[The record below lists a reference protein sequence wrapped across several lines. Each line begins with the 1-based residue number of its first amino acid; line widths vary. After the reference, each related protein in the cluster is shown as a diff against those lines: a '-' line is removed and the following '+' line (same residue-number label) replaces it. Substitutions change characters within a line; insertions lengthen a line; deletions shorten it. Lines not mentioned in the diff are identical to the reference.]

1 MIKQPSEIDLKNW
14 ENSQDWNEFYNH
26 YYSYFRSL
34 THGYNLSEQDAE
46 DTIQDIFVAMANQFK
61 NNKFDSSKGCLHA
74 WVQKF
79 AKWRMIDII
88 RKNKTQNKYFVSG
101 EDELMENHAVEN
113 STVEDKSENKYRQKL
128 IKIALDN
135 LKTSRSGKEYNIFC
149 DIFLKEMSKEQ
160 IIEKYKVT
168 IGAFYVAKH
177 NMTKRLRSEIKKISQ
192 DHV

>member
-34 THGYNLSEQDAE
+34 THSYNLSEQDAE

-61 NNKFDSSKGCLHA
+61 NNKFDSSKGCLHS

-88 RKNKTQNKYFVSG
+88 RRNKTQNKYFVSG

-113 STVEDKSENKYRQKL
+113 SAIEDKSENKYRQKL

-160 IIEKYKVT
+160 IIEKYQVT
-168 IGAFYVAKH
+168 VGALYVAKH
-177 NMTKRLRSEIKKISQ
+177 NMTKRLRSEIKKLSQ
-192 DHV
+192 EHV